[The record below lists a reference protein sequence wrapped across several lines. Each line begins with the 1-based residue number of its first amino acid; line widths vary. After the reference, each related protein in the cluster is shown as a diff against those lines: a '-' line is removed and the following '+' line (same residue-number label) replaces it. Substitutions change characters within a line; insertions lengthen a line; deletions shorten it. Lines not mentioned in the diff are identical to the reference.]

1 MLNPNKM
8 IKPLDDRPKT
18 RSEIAAMI
26 ESMMHTDE
34 NGDPESETDEQH
46 TA

>member
-1 MLNPNKM
+1 MLNPNRP

-18 RSEIAAMI
+18 SSEIADII

-34 NGDPESETDEQH
+34 NGNPEN
-46 TA
+46 